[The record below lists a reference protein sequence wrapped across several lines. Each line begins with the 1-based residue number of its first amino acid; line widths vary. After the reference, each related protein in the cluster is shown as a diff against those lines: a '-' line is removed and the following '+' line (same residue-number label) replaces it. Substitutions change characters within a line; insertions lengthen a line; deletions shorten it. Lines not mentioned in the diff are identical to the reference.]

1 MQVRS
6 TMALVSPVAA
16 ALGVSLLCV
25 QSLQADTLSEIRER
39 GSLRV
44 GVSEFHPWTYRNPD
58 GELEGFEVEVGRR
71 VAQAMGVEP
80 EFRVYIWDEII
91 DAVEANEID
100 VIAAGM
106 AITPLRAQRVDFSN
120 AYSEAGFTMVA
131 NTQSV
136 PSPVADIKDLDRADF
151 TVAVVDATLSGQAA
165 PLFFDRA
172 ELIRFADPREAEEAI
187 LSGDVDVYAT
197 SLPEANIL
205 TTTHAGRLGP
215 ALEEPLPGVPA
226 GFAVMRGNDSLVEF
240 FNVWIAGSDVRQWLE
255 SEYERWFVT
264 ID

>member
-136 PSPVADIKDLDRADF
+136 PSPVADIKDLDRVDF

-205 TTTHAGRLGP
+205 TATHAGRLGP